1 MHTLRSGR
9 KTILLG
15 FLLLLGGFLLFN
27 NLETKAH
34 DQVTYEIAKDPL
46 FENALFVG
54 DSFTSG
60 LKDYA
65 KPNAYFIEEVGMTLA
80 KGLQRL
86 PELEGIAPS
95 RIFILLGINDLG
107 HGYSSEEFVEQYRQM
122 TDALKERYP
131 RTTIYLQAIAP
142 VTASRSVE
150 DPAHSNEK
158 IAQYNEALKEFSKA
172 ERLHFLNPWMVFQEE
187 GALRSSESSDGL
199 HLEYTGYTIWLEQLK
214 LLVG

>member
-15 FLLLLGGFLLFN
+15 FLLLLGGSLLFN
-27 NLETKAH
+27 NFQTKAH
-34 DQVTYEIAKDPL
+34 DQVTYDIAKDPL
-46 FENALFVG
+46 FENALFIG

-86 PELEGIAPS
+86 PELDDVVPS

-122 TDALKERYP
+122 TNALKERYP

-142 VTASRSVE
+142 VTASRSFE
-150 DPAHSNEK
+150 DPTHSNEK
-158 IAQYNEALKEFSKA
+158 INQFNEALKEFSKDD
-172 ERLHFLNPWMVFQEE
+172 RMHFLNPWTAFQED

-214 LLVG
+214 LLIE